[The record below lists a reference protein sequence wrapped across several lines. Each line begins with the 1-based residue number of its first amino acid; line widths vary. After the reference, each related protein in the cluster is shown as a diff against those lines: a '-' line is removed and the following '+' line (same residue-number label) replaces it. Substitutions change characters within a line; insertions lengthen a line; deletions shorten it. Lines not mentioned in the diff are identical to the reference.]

1 MDMDSR
7 ETTFEVVE
15 WELMWRF
22 ITVPWFIGFT
32 SWCPLVMFV
41 EFVTHKPD
49 I

>member
-7 ETTFEVVE
+7 ETTSEVVE

-22 ITVPWFIGFT
+22 ITVPWFIEFT

-41 EFVTHKPD
+41 GFVTLKPD